1 MRMKTTPPK
10 RLLLAL
16 VVLLP
21 VALLALGAHF
31 YQPLSAPLALP
42 LPATEAPA
50 DAARGAEAEAETEAE
65 TTATATQPPA
75 DFVYTI
81 ARGDTLSTIFERLGV
96 AQKQMYQVL
105 ESDASI
111 LALDTLQPGD
121 QLAFRLSGDTL
132 EQLELIFSPA
142 HQVVFSRVGEESF
155 EYDERLI
162 EGEWKEELIAGEI
175 NGSFYVAAKK
185 AGLSALEVQRISNLL
200 QDKINFRRD
209 LRAGDL
215 FQVVRARQ
223 FVDGEPTGNSRLEGL
238 RIINRA
244 RELTAFMF
252 DGHYYDLNGESLA
265 RAFLRYPTQ
274 RKYRLSSRFN
284 PKRKHPVTGRIRPH
298 NGTDFATPV
307 GTPVVA
313 TGDGVVTR
321 VQKHPYAGLYIV
333 IEHGQKYRTRYL
345 HLSKALV
352 SKGQTVSRGQ
362 KIALSGNSGRSTGAH
377 LHYELH
383 ISGRPVD
390 AMRAAIPVAA
400 AVGDEDRVAFN
411 QLRNRILAQME
422 GES

>member
-1 MRMKTTPPK
+1 MKITKPK

-16 VVLLP
+16 GIAVPASLVAAGLLS
-21 VALLALGAHF
+21 
-31 YQPLSAPLALP
+31 YQPLSAPLELRLSVP
-42 LPATEAPA
+42 EAT
-50 DAARGAEAEAETEAE
+50 DFSSVAAEGEMQDLE
-65 TTATATQPPA
+65 PA

-81 ARGDTLSTIFERLGV
+81 EPGDTLSTIFELLGV
-96 AQKQMYQVL
+96 PQKHMYQVL
-105 ESDASI
+105 ESDVSI
-111 LALDTLQPGD
+111 LALDTLKPGD
-121 QLAFRLSGDTL
+121 QLAFWLNGGALSK
-132 EQLELIFSPA
+132 LELIFSPA
-142 HQVVFSRVGEESF
+142 HQVVFSRVGDETF
-155 EYDERLI
+155 EYHENLV

-175 NGSFYVAAKK
+175 NGSFYVAAKN
-185 AGLSALEVQRISNLL
+185 AGLNALEVQRISNLL

-215 FQVVRARQ
+215 FQVVRAEQ
-223 FVDGEPTGNSRLEGL
+223 FVNGEPTGNSRLEGL

-265 RAFLRYPTQ
+265 RAFMRYPTQ
-274 RKYRLSSRFN
+274 RKFRLSSHFN
-284 PKRKHPVTGRIRPH
+284 PNRKHPVTGRVRPH
-298 NGTDFATPV
+298 NGTDFATPI
-307 GTPVVA
+307 GTPILA

-321 VQKHPYAGLYIV
+321 VQNHPYAGLYIV

-345 HLSKALV
+345 HLSKSLV

-390 AMRAAIPVAA
+390 AMRAPIPVAE
-400 AVGDEDRVAFN
+400 AVGDKDRVAFN
-411 QLRNRILAQME
+411 ELRNRILAQME
-422 GES
+422 ES